1 MSAFDTIESLTTIKL
16 GASTASQ
23 TIIRRAD
30 GSFSFTDVDG
40 KTVIV
45 EGDTNDEFLRLY
57 RAIEALV

>member
-16 GASTASQ
+16 GASAASL
-23 TIIRRAD
+23 TLIRRAD
-30 GSFSFTDVDG
+30 GSFSFTDADG
-40 KTVIV
+40 KPVVV